1 MFAEMDDAFP
11 NSIHTVDALRTLYK
25 QPSALVSGKKKPQL
39 DELSAKF
46 VRASPFLL
54 LGTASGE
61 GELEVSPR
69 GGPVGWVKVLD
80 DTRLLIPDLNGN
92 NLVDSMTNIL
102 ANPYVSLL
110 FVHPG
115 KDETLRANGRAC
127 ITIDEGLLGLCV
139 EPTADGRAPK
149 LPKAAIG
156 VHIID
161 VFIHCA
167 KAFRRGGV
175 WNPESGPHWTMWMRW
190 TSCAA
195 SYRSIYPK
203 NRSSRVLNWLM
214 PKSFLRI
221 GKARPKSCHTRRSVW
236 SDPCRARPIFLN
248 RFNLLNP
255 CAAN

>member
-175 WNPESGPHWTMWMRW
+175 WNPESWPALENVDAVDILRCQLSIDLPKEQVL
-190 TSCAA
+190 TSFELAYA
-195 SYRSIYPK
+195 EELSADWQS
-203 NRSSRVLNWLM
+203 
-214 PKSFLRI
+214 
-221 GKARPKSCHTRRSVW
+221 AT
-236 SDPCRARPIFLN
+236 
-248 RFNLLNP
+248 
-255 CAAN
+255 